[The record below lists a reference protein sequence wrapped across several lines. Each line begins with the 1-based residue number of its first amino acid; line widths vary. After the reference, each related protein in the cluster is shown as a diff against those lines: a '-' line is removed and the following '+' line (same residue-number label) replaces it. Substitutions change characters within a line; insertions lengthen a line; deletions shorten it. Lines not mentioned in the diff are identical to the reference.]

1 MRILIIEDELRV
13 ANAIKRSLE
22 TKDYIIN
29 IESNSNRGLLK
40 ALNQPYDLL
49 ILDLMLPGSY
59 TGKDITKILRSK
71 GVNMPILMLTALG
84 DVEDRIAGLRLG
96 ADDYLVKPFSM
107 RELIARTQ
115 VLLRRPQY
123 LISSIL
129 KVGNLELNS
138 DTFEVKR
145 KKINIQLSGRE
156 YKMLRYLMYHHDQ
169 IISKEQII
177 NHVWDEDTLI
187 MPNTVEVY
195 IGYLRKKID
204 KNFPNEPKLIHTA
217 FGFGYM
223 IGLVNS
229 DV

>member
-1 MRILIIEDELRV
+1 MRILVIEDEPRV

-22 TKDYIIN
+22 DKGYIVN
-29 IESNSNRGLLK
+29 IESNSNSGLLK
-40 ALNQPYDLL
+40 ALNQLYDLL

-59 TGKDITKILRSK
+59 NGKDIARILRNK
-71 GVNMPILMLTALG
+71 CVNMPILMLTALG
-84 DVEDRIAGLRLG
+84 EVEDRIAGLRLG

-123 LISSIL
+123 LISSTL

-145 KKINIQLSGRE
+145 KNVNIKLSGRE

-169 IISKEQII
+169 ILSKQQII
-177 NHVWDEDTLI
+177 NHVWDGDTLI

-204 KNFPNEPKLIHTA
+204 KNFPHEQTLIHTV